1 MAFLIQQVD
10 GGRVPGIEYLPC
22 GAITPRIGM
31 ALIQSGGTWLSP
43 AERLHHLCE
52 HDREGDALHG
62 GGHHPRY
69 AGAARHDV

>member
-31 ALIQSGGTWLSP
+31 ALIPSGGTLAVASGTTAP
-43 AERLHHLCE
+43 T
-52 HDREGDALHG
+52 
-62 GGHHPRY
+62 
-69 AGAARHDV
+69 